1 MRVYYLRFALAIIG
15 TCLLKCVV
23 VESNDFDPYAAN
35 GGLVSAVAGKDFCI
49 IAADTRMSGSG
60 YLLHSRNH
68 VSSRLWTVSD
78 DPIMAQVEETLRRS
92 SHDSSS
98 SEASY
103 SPVVERQLLLSQAP
117 VLIGSSG
124 CTADCRAL
132 QSDLRADLRA
142 ASHFGQTKI
151 QDPNQVATSLSQML
165 YQRRGFPYYAF
176 CVAAALDSESQ
187 RGNVY
192 VYDAIGSYEQVAVAT
207 SGTGREALQPILDR
221 MFESSRGSPLQ
232 VEGTA
237 SNAVRKLCEAYRSVS
252 EREIEVGDKLVLHV
266 SEVLDD
272 GMVNCK
278 VIVAPLKED

>member
-1 MRVYYLRFALAIIG
+1 MRLCSFIMTIATLVE
-15 TCLLKCVV
+15 VV
-23 VESNDFDPYAAN
+23 VPESNFDPYAAN

-68 VSSRLWTVSD
+68 LASRLWTVND
-78 DPIMAQVEETLRRS
+78 DPIMTQVEETLRS
-92 SHDSSS
+92 SYDS
-98 SEASY
+98 E
-103 SPVVERQLLLSQAP
+103 SPPAVVERQLALSQAP
-117 VLIGSSG
+117 MLIGSSG

-132 QSDLRADLRA
+132 QSDLRADLRV
-142 ASHFGQTKI
+142 ASHLGQAKI
-151 QDPNQVATSLSQML
+151 QVPDQVATTLSQML

-176 CVAAALDSESQ
+176 CVAAALDAESQ
-187 RGNVY
+187 RGQVY

-221 MFESSRGSPLQ
+221 MFETARESPRQ

-237 SNAVRKLCEAYRSVS
+237 SNAVRKLCQAYRSVS

-266 SEVLDD
+266 TEVLDG

-278 VIVAPLKED
+278 VIVVPLKED